1 MHGILS
7 DERPGFKVSE
17 HAQVL
22 SHCGDVDLL
31 LEVNNVSTDG
41 PFVLEGFGNEGL
53 SLSCIFDVALIVK
66 HGFV

>member
-31 LEVNNVSTDG
+31 LEIYNVSTDG

-53 SLSCIFDVALIVK
+53 SLSSVFDVALIVK